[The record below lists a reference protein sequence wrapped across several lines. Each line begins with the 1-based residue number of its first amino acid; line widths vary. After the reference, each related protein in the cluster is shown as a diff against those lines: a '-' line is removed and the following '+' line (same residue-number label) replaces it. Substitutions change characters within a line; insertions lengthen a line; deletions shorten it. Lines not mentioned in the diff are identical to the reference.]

1 MPRSPLT
8 ETQVKAARARI
19 VKAALKI
26 VGSEGFE
33 ALSMRTLADAVELT
47 PGALYRYFASKD
59 EVTEAVFGGGD
70 VLDDRLLAT
79 ANSRASDLKAVRQV
93 LKAYAEFAFEDE
105 VRFRALFLRYYGP
118 AGRAFHARGPR
129 RPGAEACKRRIQ
141 SAMDTGVF
149 RKMDPDLA
157 FQVLWGAVHGVVVL
171 ILTAEGFPFAARFK
185 VVDAAIDN
193 AMRGMMNPTR
203 NKHATG

>member
-1 MPRSPLT
+1 MPRTPLT

-157 FQVLWGAVHGVVVL
+157 FQVLWGAVYGVVVL

-203 NKHATG
+203 SKRATG